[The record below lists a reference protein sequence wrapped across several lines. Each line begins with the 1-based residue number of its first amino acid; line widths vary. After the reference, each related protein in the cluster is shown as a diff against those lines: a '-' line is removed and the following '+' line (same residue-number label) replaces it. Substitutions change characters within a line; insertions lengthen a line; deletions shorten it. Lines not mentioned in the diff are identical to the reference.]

1 MKILH
6 SGPLNVHSGGPALS
20 TWLTVKG
27 LRQKGVEVCVV
38 TSPLH
43 DGDRLIADDTDAIFT
58 KRSKFGTLA
67 YVPGLNQILENI
79 PNVDLYHIQG
89 VWMLH
94 GLSVSR
100 VARKQNKPY
109 VVTLRGMLYPQA
121 LAHNPLI
128 KKASLAIY
136 QRRILQKASAVQCT
150 CVEEMEHFRKL
161 GLTTPVAVIPNPIET
176 EGIIDEP
183 IPAKPVFT
191 IGYLGRLHPR
201 KRVERLIYS
210 MYRLRDKLPKGAR
223 LRIIGGGDERY
234 AAFLRDEISR
244 LGLSNVEMTGFLS
257 GEIKHQAIKSLSVLA
272 VPSDFENFGNI
283 VTEALVRGVP
293 VIASTGMPWKELQ
306 SHNCGWWIDN
316 TQEEIDRTIME
327 CASLSEDARLKMG
340 LAGRELIRQNYSVS
354 SLAEKMKRLYEW
366 IINGGPRPE
375 FVYLK

>member
-1 MKILH
+1 MNILH

-27 LRQKGVEVCVV
+27 LRERGAKVYVI
-38 TSPLH
+38 TPPLEE
-43 DGDRLIADDTDAIFT
+43 GDRLIAGGTDAIFT
-58 KRSKFGTLA
+58 NRSKFGTLA
-67 YVPGLNQILENI
+67 YVPGLNQLLENI

-100 VARKQNKPY
+100 VAKKQNKPY

-121 LAHNPLI
+121 LAHNPWVKRI
-128 KKASLAIY
+128 SLALY
-136 QRRILQKASAVQCT
+136 QRRILQQAAAVQCT
-150 CVEEMEHFRKL
+150 CIEEMMHFREL
-161 GLTTPVAVIPNPIET
+161 GFSAPVAVIPNPIET
-176 EGIIDEP
+176 EDIIDEP

-210 MYRLRDKLPKGAR
+210 MDRLQDKFPEGTR

-234 AAFLRDEISR
+234 AAFLRNEISR

-293 VIASTGMPWKELQ
+293 VIASKGMPWQELQ
-306 SHNCGWWIDN
+306 HNHCGWWIDN
-316 TQEEIDRTIME
+316 TQEEIDRTILE
-327 CASLSEDARLKMG
+327 CVSIGEDARLKMG
-340 LAGRELIRQNYSVS
+340 ITGRELIRQNYSVS

-366 IINGGPRPE
+366 IINGGSRPE